1 MSSMEGIFK
10 LLTLITPGMVLKVGV
25 LADDLT
31 GAFDTGVQFRNWGF
45 SVEVLIGEV
54 KDSSQLGGVDVVVV
68 DTESRELKKEDAFW
82 RIYRATEKL
91 ISFGTERIYK
101 KVDSTLRGN
110 IGSEL
115 DAVMEASKAKLA
127 FFAPAY
133 PTYGRTT
140 LAGKQLVNNIPI
152 DKTEYVNELG
162 VKTSEIAAII
172 GAQSK
177 RLVGVVD
184 FEKVDGGVDSI
195 TSAVEALKKS
205 GVEIV
210 VFDVLTEKH
219 LIDISLAAR
228 DTRVFVGSAGFA
240 SEIPIGLGM
249 RTPKPILSV
258 CGSTRYLSRIQVH
271 NLHDRLGFR
280 EIGIGILKLIDG
292 EPTVKGEVER
302 CVREAV
308 AALKAGVDVSITSA
322 PKESSVN
329 EFVYHALMRGIN
341 DTEAKLCIEE
351 AMGEIT
357 STILNETEVLG
368 LILTGGATSLK
379 VCQKLEADRVSIVE
393 EIEPG
398 IPLVKLSNGMPAVT
412 KAGGFGVED
421 SLVQATQRLRRLMSK

>member
-1 MSSMEGIFK
+1 MSLINPGI
-10 LLTLITPGMVLKVGV
+10 VLKIGV

-31 GAFDTGVQFRNWGF
+31 GAFDTGVQFRNWGL
-45 SVEVLIGEV
+45 SVEVLIGDV
-54 KDSSQLGGVDVVVV
+54 KDSSKLGGVDVVVL
-68 DTESRELKKEDAFW
+68 DTESRVLKPEDAFW
-82 RIYRATEKL
+82 RVYRATEKL
-91 ISFGTERIYK
+91 ISFGAERIYK

-115 DAVMEASKAKLA
+115 DAAMKASSAKLA

-140 LAGKQLVNNIPI
+140 LAGKQLVDNTPI
-152 DKTEYVNELG
+152 DKTEYVNELLA
-162 VKTSEIAAII
+162 KTPEIAAII
-172 GAQSK
+172 GAQSN
-177 RLVGVVD
+177 RIVGVVD
-184 FEKVDGGVDSI
+184 FEKVNGGVDSI
-195 TSAVEALKKS
+195 KSAVEELKKS

-219 LIDISLAAR
+219 LIDISCAAG

-240 SEIPIGLGM
+240 SEIPIGLGIKA
-249 RTPKPILSV
+249 TKPLLSI
-258 CGSTRYLSRIQVH
+258 CGSTRKLSRIQMH

-280 EIGIGILKLIDG
+280 EIEIDFLKLIEG
-292 EPTVKGEVER
+292 GPAVKTEMER

-322 PKESSVN
+322 PKESSVD
-329 EFVYHALMRGIN
+329 EFVSHALAHGIKE
-341 DTEAKLCIEE
+341 TEAKLFIEE
-351 AMGEIT
+351 AMGEVT
-357 STILNETEVLG
+357 FDILNEAEVLG
-368 LILTGGATSLK
+368 LILTGGATSLMI
-379 VCQKLEADRVSIVE
+379 CQKLQADRVSILE

-398 IPLVKLSNGMPAVT
+398 IPLVRLSNGMPAVT